1 MRKMKKWKL
10 IVITAILCMTV
21 GMQALASEVPTEVT
35 EPVENEPTE
44 NTGQSET
51 PADNGETKIVTNLP
65 SYDGDFTTTGTINI
79 NGTAVCDDGNV
90 EISGSGNWG
99 GVQNYYTKSPNS
111 ISQEEAQELVN
122 FASFEMSIKWEL
134 DKQEALSNG
143 DKVKLTITYNEDSAK
158 EQKIKIKGDTTKE
171 FEVSGLKEPI
181 TLDAFDPEI
190 FDTDTGV
197 KISYEGISPMASI
210 VIENGCGDGQ
220 AQRFVEYVP
229 DKTYE
234 ISNGDTITITASLT
248 EQAIKE
254 GYVLKEEQT
263 QITVEGLESYVLNLS
278 ELNEGDRNNVETKL
292 NDLFKDTTSDW
303 ISFLVEDQD
312 ISLSPDSGCSY
323 GDIKFLNE
331 ESKFYKDRQALVI
344 PFTVDIKD
352 AKFNWWGTDYY
363 EEPLVKSF
371 NDVAGYFTIY
381 NLKTTASG
389 EVIDDEMTSEI
400 SALYANKEELDR
412 EIRES
417 FE

>member
-1 MRKMKKWKL
+1 MKKL
-10 IVITAILCMTV
+10 LLMLAVGIVSVGLLTGCGGGASINLTDYATV
-21 GMQALASEVPTEVT
+21 NFEGV
-35 EPVENEPTE
+35 
-44 NTGQSET
+44 
-51 PADNGETKIVTNLP
+51 
-65 SYDGDFTTTGTINI
+65 DGK
-79 NGTAVCDDGNV
+79 GTATVNYDLTQLEKDFVGDDDGN
-90 EISGSGNWG
+90 
-99 GVQNYYTKSPNS
+99 

-143 DKVKLTITYNEDSAK
+143 DKVKLTVTYNEDSAK
-158 EQKIKIKGDTTKE
+158 EQKINIKGETTKE
-171 FEVSGLKEPI
+171 FEVTGLKEPI
-181 TLDAFDPEI
+181 TLDAFDPEV

-292 NDLFKDTTSDW
+292 NDLFKDTTSNW

-312 ISLSPDSGCSY
+312 ISLSSDSGCSY
-323 GDIKFLNE
+323 GEIKFLNE

>member
-1 MRKMKKWKL
+1 MKKL
-10 IVITAILCMTV
+10 LLMLAVGIVSVGLLTGCGGSSSINLTDYATV
-21 GMQALASEVPTEVT
+21 
-35 EPVENEPTE
+35 NF
-44 NTGQSET
+44 
-51 PADNGETKIVTNLP
+51 
-65 SYDGDFTTTGTINI
+65 DGIDGK
-79 NGTAVCDDGNV
+79 GTATVNYDLTQLEKDFVGDDDGN
-90 EISGSGNWG
+90 
-99 GVQNYYTKSPNS
+99 

-278 ELNEGDRNNVETKL
+278 ELNEGDRNNV
-292 NDLFKDTTSDW
+292 S
-303 ISFLVEDQD
+303 
-312 ISLSPDSGCSY
+312 
-323 GDIKFLNE
+323 
-331 ESKFYKDRQALVI
+331 
-344 PFTVDIKD
+344 
-352 AKFNWWGTDYY
+352 
-363 EEPLVKSF
+363 
-371 NDVAGYFTIY
+371 
-381 NLKTTASG
+381 
-389 EVIDDEMTSEI
+389 
-400 SALYANKEELDR
+400 
-412 EIRES
+412 
-417 FE
+417 

>member
-1 MRKMKKWKL
+1 MKKL
-10 IVITAILCMTV
+10 LLMLAVGIASIGLLTGCGGGASINLTDYATV
-21 GMQALASEVPTEVT
+21 NFEGV
-35 EPVENEPTE
+35 
-44 NTGQSET
+44 
-51 PADNGETKIVTNLP
+51 
-65 SYDGDFTTTGTINI
+65 DGK
-79 NGTAVCDDGNV
+79 GTATVNYDLTQLEKDFVGDDDGN
-90 EISGSGNWG
+90 
-99 GVQNYYTKSPNS
+99 

-134 DKQEALSNG
+134 DKEETLSNG

-171 FEVSGLKEPI
+171 FEVAGLKEPI
-181 TLDAFDPEI
+181 TLDAFDPEV
-190 FDTDTGV
+190 FDTDAGI
-197 KISYEGISPMASI
+197 KISYEGISSMASI

-331 ESKFYKDRQALVI
+331 ESKFYKDRQILVI

-352 AKFNWWGTDYY
+352 AKFNWWGIDYY

-371 NDVAGYFTIY
+371 NDVAGYFVIY

-389 EVIDDEMTSEI
+389 EVSDEEMTSEI
-400 SALYANKEELDR
+400 SALYANKEDMDR
-412 EIRES
+412 EMRS
-417 FE
+417 FEWEIVSCQ

>member
-1 MRKMKKWKL
+1 MKK
-10 IVITAILCMTV
+10 ILLMLAVGIASVGLLTGCGGSSSINLTDYATV
-21 GMQALASEVPTEVT
+21 
-35 EPVENEPTE
+35 NF
-44 NTGQSET
+44 
-51 PADNGETKIVTNLP
+51 
-65 SYDGDFTTTGTINI
+65 DGVDGK
-79 NGTAVCDDGNV
+79 GTATVNYDLTQLEKDFVGDDDGN
-90 EISGSGNWG
+90 
-99 GVQNYYTKSPNS
+99 

-143 DKVKLTITYNEDSAK
+143 DKVKLTVTYNEDSAK
-158 EQKIKIKGDTTKE
+158 EQKIKIKGGTTKE

-331 ESKFYKDRQALVI
+331 ESKFYKDRQILVI

-352 AKFNWWGTDYY
+352 AKFNWWGIDYY

-371 NDVAGYFTIY
+371 NDVAGYFAIY

-389 EVIDDEMTSEI
+389 EVIDDEMTSEV
-400 SALYANKEELDR
+400 SALYANKEDADR
-412 EIRES
+412 EMRS

>member
-1 MRKMKKWKL
+1 MKKL
-10 IVITAILCMTV
+10 LLMLAVGIVSVGLLTGCGGGASINLTDYATV
-21 GMQALASEVPTEVT
+21 NFEGV
-35 EPVENEPTE
+35 
-44 NTGQSET
+44 
-51 PADNGETKIVTNLP
+51 
-65 SYDGDFTTTGTINI
+65 DGK
-79 NGTAVCDDGNV
+79 GTATVNYDLTQLEKDFVGDDDGN
-90 EISGSGNWG
+90 
-99 GVQNYYTKSPNS
+99 

-181 TLDAFDPEI
+181 TLDAFDPEV

-371 NDVAGYFTIY
+371 NDVAGYFAIY

-389 EVIDDEMTSEI
+389 EVTDDEMTSEI
-400 SALYANKEELDR
+400 SALYANKEDVDR
-412 EIRES
+412 EMRS

>member
-1 MRKMKKWKL
+1 
-10 IVITAILCMTV
+10 MTQLEKDFV
-21 GMQALASEVPTEVT
+21 G
-35 EPVENEPTE
+35 
-44 NTGQSET
+44 
-51 PADNGETKIVTNLP
+51 D
-65 SYDGDFTTTGTINI
+65 
-79 NGTAVCDDGNV
+79 DDGN
-90 EISGSGNWG
+90 
-99 GVQNYYTKSPNS
+99 
-111 ISQEEAQELVN
+111 ISQEEAQKLVN
-122 FASFEMSIKWEL
+122 FAPFEMSIKWEL

-143 DKVKLTITYNEDSAK
+143 DKVKLTVTYNEDLAK
-158 EQKIKIKGDTTKE
+158 EQKIKIKGNTTKE
-171 FEVSGLKEPI
+171 FEVTGLKELI
-181 TLDAFDPEI
+181 TLDAFDPEV

-210 VIENGCGDGQ
+210 SIENGCSDGQ
-220 AQRFVEYVP
+220 AQRFVEYAP

-248 EQAIKE
+248 GEAVNE

-263 QITVEGLESYVLNLS
+263 QITVEGLESYVSNLS

-323 GDIKFLNE
+323 GEIRFLNE
-331 ESKFYKDRQALVI
+331 ESKFCKDGTLVV
-344 PFTVDIKD
+344 PFAVDIKD
-352 AKFNWWGTDYY
+352 AKFNWWGADYY

-371 NDVAGYFTIY
+371 NDVAGYFAIY

-389 EVIDDEMTSEI
+389 EVSDGEMTSEI
-400 SALYANKEELDR
+400 SALYANKEDVDR
-412 EIRES
+412 EIRS